1 MHIVSYSKN
10 QNLLFGWLVAIFSLF
25 HSKINHYQPKIDPW
39 FYTGTV
45 WSVKLAA
52 VDALVAISTGNTL
65 LILLKV
71 GILLKGPNV
80 PSLPTSSSIIPALSS
95 TYMRCTTPAQHI
107 HVFLKEMHY

>member
-1 MHIVSYSKN
+1 MLSILAHCILLQESEFVVW
-10 QNLLFGWLVAIFSLF
+10 LLF
-25 HSKINHYQPKIDPW
+25 SKINHYQPKIDPW

-52 VDALVAISTGNTL
+52 VDALVAISTRNTL

-80 PSLPTSSSIIPALSS
+80 P
-95 TYMRCTTPAQHI
+95 
-107 HVFLKEMHY
+107 